1 MANHVM
7 NSQSAAEGRALG
19 LVHKLALWLWL
30 LPRNAAIGFMLVY
43 RAIISPLYGQVCRYH
58 PSCSSYSLQ
67 AYQQHGFL
75 RGIWL
80 TVRRL
85 GRCHPFTAGGID
97 DVPQS
102 KSAAF
107 EITKLGFVI
116 ETERKG

>member
-1 MANHVM
+1 M
-7 NSQSAAEGRALG
+7 NSRSFAERRSIGAVPKAAM
-19 LVHKLALWLWL
+19 WLWL
-30 LPRNAAIGFMLVY
+30 LPRNVAIGFMLVY

-102 KSAAF
+102 KSAVF

-116 ETERKG
+116 EAERKG